1 MDKIEIVPIKEAL
14 SARRTVK
21 KSKEVAE
28 IEETINALS
37 PGQSGKIVAKTE
49 KPQTVK
55 NRVWR
60 VIKALGMEDEVTV
73 KRTGDTIYFFKVKE
87 K

>member
-14 SARRTVK
+14 TARRTVK
-21 KSKEVAE
+21 KSKVVAE
-28 IEETINALS
+28 IEETINALN

-60 VIKALGMEDEVTV
+60 VIKALGMESKVTV
-73 KRTGDTIYFFKVKE
+73 KRTGDTIYFYKE